1 MKGVDH
7 GARPKNESLVDLSET
22 NCGTGQMHGVTGGRT
37 SWTTGE
43 NPLWYTDS

>member
-7 GARPKNESLVDLSET
+7 GARPENESLVDLSET